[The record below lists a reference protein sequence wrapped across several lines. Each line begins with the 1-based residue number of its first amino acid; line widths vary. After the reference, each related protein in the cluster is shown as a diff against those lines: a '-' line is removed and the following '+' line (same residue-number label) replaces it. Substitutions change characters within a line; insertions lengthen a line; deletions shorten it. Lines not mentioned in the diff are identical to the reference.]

1 MSEQNSSSSAMNE
14 HIEEGD
20 EVEDSR
26 QESCSK
32 TNELELE
39 SQALLSVLA
48 TMQAN
53 MNQTDRFLARLFNE
67 NDSAASQ
74 LKRKRELDS
83 PLENNDNLAGSSKRI
98 RRDSVQSANS
108 SEDPVSPDMSATA
121 SEKASNQAPEKAD
134 SEKASEKVCNV
145 APERAQPTAVR
156 FPARSA
162 ENDALSLC
170 GGNDFDREDESD
182 DEDPDNEE
190 LLTQIDG
197 AYGHLH
203 ETGPPISEHLANVVA
218 KKITTDYDLD
228 QRKEILSKYK
238 TPQNCDELYV
248 PRINPEIWEKSKL
261 FARRKD
267 IKVSVLQDILVKV
280 TSAISLVTDDLL
292 QSRER
297 KSKPNYQVLIS
308 HLIDSVALLGH
319 ANKEL
324 SFKRKEALRHH
335 LSSHFKPTCSR
346 NFKPVKYLFGNDLA
360 KRCNKSKLPAKLWV
374 ILWLHHITIID
385 YNRGHVS
392 IILDKARGLF
402 LAQRGRTQYS
412 PTVDLNC
419 NNINAHTIPRR
430 DTQNIRKSQVTG
442 TQLF

>member
-1 MSEQNSSSSAMNE
+1 MSEENSSSSAMNE

-20 EVEDSR
+20 ERDERHEQDSR
-26 QESCSK
+26 QQSCSK
-32 TNELELE
+32 TNEPELD

-53 MNQTDRFLARLFNE
+53 MTQTNRFLARLFNE

-83 PLENNDNLAGSSKRI
+83 PLENNDALAGSSIVAYSGSKRI
-98 RRDSVQSANS
+98 RRDSVQSVNYP
-108 SEDPVSPDMSATA
+108 EDPVSSDMSATA
-121 SEKASNQAPEKAD
+121 SEKSSNEASEKAD
-134 SEKASEKVCNV
+134 SEKASEKACNV
-145 APERAQPTAVR
+145 APERAQPTAVS
-156 FPARSA
+156 FSVRSA
-162 ENDALSLC
+162 EDDALSLC
-170 GGNDFDREDESD
+170 GGNDFGRENESD

-197 AYGHLH
+197 AYGHLD

-248 PRINPEIWEKSKL
+248 PRINPEIWEKLKP
-261 FARRKD
+261 FARKKD

-297 KSKPNYQVLIS
+297 KLKPNYQVLIS
-308 HLIDSVALLGH
+308 RLIDSVALLGLPWIRV
-319 ANKEL
+319 AVE
-324 SFKRKEALRHH
+324 
-335 LSSHFKPTCSR
+335 KPTAGPGR
-346 NFKPVKYLFGNDLA
+346 A
-360 KRCNKSKLPAKLWV
+360 KEEGR
-374 ILWLHHITIID
+374 
-385 YNRGHVS
+385 
-392 IILDKARGLF
+392 
-402 LAQRGRTQYS
+402 RGRLWSPWTSLSGTAPIRINIQNLDVGFHWFISDRSREITHSLLCNLLSGRS
-412 PTVDLNC
+412 PTNQS
-419 NNINAHTIPRR
+419 
-430 DTQNIRKSQVTG
+430 TQV
-442 TQLF
+442 

>member
-1 MSEQNSSSSAMNE
+1 MSEENSSSSAMNE

-20 EVEDSR
+20 ERDERHEQDSR
-26 QESCSK
+26 QQSCSK
-32 TNELELE
+32 TNKPELD

-53 MNQTDRFLARLFNE
+53 MTQTNRFLARLFDE

-83 PLENNDNLAGSSKRI
+83 PLENNDILAGSSIVAYSGSKRI
-98 RRDSVQSANS
+98 RRDSVQSVNFP
-108 SEDPVSPDMSATA
+108 EDPVPSDMSATA
-121 SEKASNQAPEKAD
+121 SEKTSNEASEKAG
-134 SEKASEKVCNV
+134 SEKASEKAGSEKASEKACNV
-145 APERAQPTAVR
+145 APERAQPTAVS
-156 FPARSA
+156 FSVRSA
-162 ENDALSLC
+162 EDDALSLC
-170 GGNDFDREDESD
+170 GGNDFHRENESD

-197 AYGHLH
+197 AYGRLD

-248 PRINPEIWEKSKL
+248 PRINPEIWEKLKP
-261 FARRKD
+261 FARKKD

-297 KSKPNYQVLIS
+297 KLKPNYQVLIS
-308 HLIDSVALLGH
+308 RLIDSVSLLGH

-324 SFKRKEALRHH
+324 SFKRKEALRPH
-335 LSSHFKPTCSR
+335 LSSDFKPACSR
-346 NFKPVKYLFGNDLA
+346 NFKPEKISV
-360 KRCNKSKLPAKLWV
+360 W
-374 ILWLHHITIID
+374 
-385 YNRGHVS
+385 
-392 IILDKARGLF
+392 
-402 LAQRGRTQYS
+402 Q
-412 PTVDLNC
+412 
-419 NNINAHTIPRR
+419 
-430 DTQNIRKSQVTG
+430 
-442 TQLF
+442 